1 MGRWTGKQRGGQAE
15 CFHLVQQGAGRAPA
29 FITTRSQSR
38 PAFRF
43 LCIFFIFIT
52 FFEGVSLA
60 QTLASSG
67 VLCPC
72 NSVDTS
78 QPLSRA
84 SNSVWGSADLLW
96 RLAREAKFAHVS
108 P

>member
-1 MGRWTGKQRGGQAE
+1 MFPSRA
-15 CFHLVQQGAGRAPA
+15 AGSGTSPGLHYDT
-29 FITTRSQSR
+29 ISISSR
-38 PAFRF
+38 FSF
-43 LCIFFIFIT
+43 SLHFFFIT